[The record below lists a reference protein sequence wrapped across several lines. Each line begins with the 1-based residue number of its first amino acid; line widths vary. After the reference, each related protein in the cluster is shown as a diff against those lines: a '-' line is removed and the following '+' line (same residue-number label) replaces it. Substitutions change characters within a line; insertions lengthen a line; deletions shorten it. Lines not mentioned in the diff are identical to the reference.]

1 MVMEKQEIMQGL
13 YDAILSLDPEKA
25 KEMAEKLVKSDID
38 PTEALEKKM
47 SPAMEEIGRRFKIG
61 ELFLPEL
68 QLSAEVFRI
77 AMNIL
82 QPKILASGGA
92 MKNKGRVVIGTV
104 KGDVH
109 SIGKDLVATMIRT
122 AGFEVYDIGVDV
134 PAFTFLEEAQN
145 KKADIIALSALLTT
159 TMPMQQEVIEALKSE
174 GLREKFR
181 VIVGG
186 GPVNQA
192 WAQKIGADGYGEN
205 AAQAVDLVKEL
216 ISV

>member
-1 MVMEKQEIMQGL
+1 MEKQEILQGL
-13 YDAILSLDPEKA
+13 YDAILSLEPAKA
-25 KEMAEKLVKSDID
+25 KEVAEKLVNSDID
-38 PTEALEKKM
+38 PIEALEKKM
-47 SPAMEEIGRRFKIG
+47 SPAMEEIGRRFKAG

-68 QLSAEVFRI
+68 QISAEVFRVV
-77 AMNIL
+77 MDVL
-82 QPKILASGGA
+82 QPKILASGRGI
-92 MKNKGRVVIGTV
+92 KSKGRIVIGTV

-109 SIGKDLVATMIRT
+109 SIGKDLVATMLRT
-122 AGFEVYDIGVDV
+122 AGFEVFDVGVDI

-181 VIVGG
+181 VIIGG
-186 GPVNQA
+186 GPVTQE

-205 AAQAVDLVKEL
+205 AAQAVDLAKN
-216 ISV
+216 IIRA

>member
-1 MVMEKQEIMQGL
+1 MEKQEILQGL

-25 KEMAEKLVKSDID
+25 KEVAEKLVKSDID
-38 PTEALEKKM
+38 PNEALEKKM

-77 AMNIL
+77 AMDIL
-82 QPKILASGGA
+82 QPKILASGGT

-109 SIGKDLVATMIRT
+109 SIGKDLVATMLRT
-122 AGFEVYDIGVDV
+122 AGFEVHDIGVDV

-181 VIVGG
+181 VLVGG

-205 AAQAVDLVKEL
+205 AAQAVDLAKKL

>member
-1 MVMEKQEIMQGL
+1 MEKQEILQGL

-25 KEMAEKLVKSDID
+25 REVAEKLVNSDID
-38 PTEALEKKM
+38 PSEALEKKM
-47 SPAMEEIGRRFKIG
+47 SPAMEEVGRRFKIG

-77 AMNIL
+77 AMDIL
-82 QPKILASGGA
+82 QPKILASGGT
-92 MKNKGRVVIGTV
+92 MKNKCRIVIGTV

-109 SIGKDLVATMIRT
+109 SIGKDLVATMLRT
-122 AGFEVYDIGVDV
+122 AGFEVHDIGVDV
-134 PAFTFLEEAQN
+134 SPFTFLEEARN

-181 VIVGG
+181 VLVGG

-205 AAQAVDLVKEL
+205 AAEAVDLAKKL
-216 ISV
+216 IRV

>member
-1 MVMEKQEIMQGL
+1 MGKKEIVQGL

-25 KEMAEKLVKSDID
+25 REVAEKLVKSDID
-38 PTEALEKKM
+38 PNEALEKAM
-47 SPAMEEIGRRFKIG
+47 SPGMEEVGRRFKIG

-68 QLSAEVFRI
+68 QLSAEVFRV

-104 KGDVH
+104 KGDIH
-109 SIGKDLVATMIRT
+109 SIGKDLVATMLRT
-122 AGFEVYDIGVDV
+122 AGFEVHDIGVDV
-134 PAFTFLEEAQN
+134 SAFNFLEEAQN

-181 VIVGG
+181 VLVGG
-186 GPVNQA
+186 APVNQA

-205 AAQAVDLVKEL
+205 AAQAVDLAKKL
-216 ISV
+216 ICV